1 MVFMSLLYL
10 SLGSNLNDRYGN
22 LRLAIAK
29 LQSRI
34 KITAISPVY
43 STEAWGVT
51 DQPTFLNVCLAAST
65 TLSPHEVLQLAKNI
79 ETEMGRQPTRRW
91 GPRLID
97 VDILFY
103 DKQVIQDEELTIP
116 HPRLAERA
124 FVLAPLADIIPDFRH
139 PQTGETVEEML
150 DRVDTSGVDRLF
162 EMPFPTDLEPVVE
175 HVK

>member
-1 MVFMSLLYL
+1 MSLLYL
-10 SLGSNLNDRYGN
+10 SLGSNLGDRYGN

-29 LQSRI
+29 LQSRL

-43 STEAWGVT
+43 STEAWGVA

-65 TLSPHEVLQLAKNI
+65 TLAPHEVLHLAKNI
-79 ETEMGRQPTRRW
+79 ETEMGRQPTRHW

-97 VDILFY
+97 IDILFY

-124 FVLAPLADIIPDFRH
+124 FVLAPLADIIPDFQH
-139 PQTGETVEEML
+139 PQSGETVEGML

-162 EMPFPTDLEPVVE
+162 EMPFPTDLEPAVE
-175 HVK
+175 RVK